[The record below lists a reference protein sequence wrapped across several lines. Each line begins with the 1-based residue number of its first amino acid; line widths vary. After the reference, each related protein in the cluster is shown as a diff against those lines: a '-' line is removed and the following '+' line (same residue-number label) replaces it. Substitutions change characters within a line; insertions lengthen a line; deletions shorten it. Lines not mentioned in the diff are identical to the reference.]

1 MCIMLK
7 SAITGPSLLG
17 QFLIHHIVGV
27 TKALQ
32 WVNNDQTHLPE
43 SFSHRGHKKLDKYGL
58 TRS

>member
-7 SAITGPSLLG
+7 SAITGPLLLG
-17 QFLIHHIVGV
+17 QFLMHHIVGA
-27 TKALQ
+27 TKALE
-32 WVNNDQTHLPE
+32 WVNNPE